1 MKLRHVQAKSQT
13 AITLY
18 CSLVALMS
26 TSTLTFAAEQSKVS
40 KPGSSNPKS
49 INQIIKPPIAYAYI
63 DLATNSSDLPG
74 GNLIEAASKG
84 GKSGGLFGAL
94 GGLARGAVGSS
105 DRGNTFGNT
114 KAMGF
119 ASGRFMDVSVNAVK
133 NSGLTEATQTLPS
146 GMNLGESLKLVAP
159 VPDKPVAS
167 TPTDDSPVEPSYEK
181 PKGKI
186 SLYWGCGETIRA
198 GQPRTIDVA
207 NASLDDY
214 AKFFVAR
221 GKTTKGARSQPGFPA
236 WPNKD
241 DDRKVPETAS
251 LVGQHNFV
259 GSGIPDSFKLNLAE
273 AQDLMPSIELS
284 QTKNEGSVRL
294 EWKSIAQARGYFISV
309 LGGQA
314 SGGQTNATK
323 SSGDKSSNDKSSS
336 DKSSSAEGAE
346 LVIWTSSEL
355 VDFGF
360 GLTDYQPNA
369 DVDKWVHEKV
379 ILPPSVTKCEVP
391 KGIFGERGG
400 GILRMI
406 AYGAETVFVHPPR
419 PTDPKVTWE
428 QEWQAKV
435 RLKSTTTSILGG
447 MGDAETRKKDKEE
460 KKKKPTD
467 LLKGLFGG

>member
-13 AITLY
+13 AITLC

-26 TSTLTFAAEQSKVS
+26 ASSLTFAAEQSKVS
-40 KPGSSNPKS
+40 KPGSPNPKS
-49 INQIIKPPIAYAYI
+49 TNQIVKPPIAYAYI

-119 ASGRFMDVSVNAVK
+119 ASGRFMDVSVNSVK
-133 NSGLTEATQTLPS
+133 NSGLAEATQTLPS

-159 VPDKPVAS
+159 IPDKPVAS

-214 AKFFVAR
+214 ANFFVAR
-221 GKTTKGARSQPGFPA
+221 GKTAKGARSQPGFPA

-259 GSGIPDSFKLNLAE
+259 GSGIPDSFKINLAE
-273 AQDLMPSIELS
+273 AQDLMPAIELS

-314 SGGQTNATK
+314 SGSQANGTK
-323 SSGDKSSNDKSSS
+323 ASG

-355 VDFGF
+355 ADFGF

-369 DVDKWVHEKV
+369 DVDKWVREKV
-379 ILPPSVTKCEVP
+379 ILPPSTTRCEVP
-391 KGIFGERGG
+391 KGIFGGSGG

-447 MGDAETRKKDKEE
+447 LGEAGSRKKEKEE
-460 KKKKPTD
+460 KKNKPAD

>member
-1 MKLRHVQAKSQT
+1 MKLRHVQTKSQSVF
-13 AITLY
+13 TL
-18 CSLVALMS
+18 CCALAVQMSSSSL
-26 TSTLTFAAEQSKVS
+26 TIAAEQSKVS
-40 KPGSSNPKS
+40 KPRNPNPKS
-49 INQIIKPPIAYAYI
+49 INQIVKAPIAYAYI

-119 ASGRFMDVSVNAVK
+119 ASGRFMDVSVNTVK
-133 NSGLTEATQTLPS
+133 NNALAEASQTLPS

-159 VPDKPVAS
+159 IPEKPVAS
-167 TPTDDSPVEPSYEK
+167 APTDDGPVEPSYEK

-221 GKTTKGARSQPGFPA
+221 GKTSKGARSQPGSPA

-251 LVGQHNFV
+251 LVGQHSFV
-259 GSGIPDSFKLNLAE
+259 GNGIPDSFKLNLAA
-273 AQDLMPSIELS
+273 AQDLMPAIELS
-284 QTKNEGSVRL
+284 QAKIEGSVRL
-294 EWKSIAQARGYFISV
+294 EWKSIAQARGYFIGV

-314 SGGQTNATK
+314 SAGQTNQTN
-323 SSGDKSSNDKSSS
+323 G
-336 DKSSSAEGAE
+336 AEGAE

-379 ILPPSVTKCEVP
+379 ILPPNVTKCEVP
-391 KGIFGERGG
+391 KGIFDERGG

-419 PTDPKVTWE
+419 PADPKVTWE

-447 MGDAETRKKDKEE
+447 LGEAGSRKKEKEE
-460 KKKKPTD
+460 KKNKPAD